1 MEKVMVLN
9 RYPWWKNLVIVLIV
23 FIGFIYAAPNLYG
36 EEPAVQVS
44 AANASIKF
52 DASTETSITQML
64 DGAQIKYKKVSRE
77 NDSIL
82 IIFTSTDDQL
92 KAKELIQQTLG
103 ENYLVALNLAA
114 AAPAWLKS
122 LGAMPMKLGLDLR
135 GGVHFLLQV
144 DVDSV
149 LKQRV
154 DGDLHNISQMLRQER
169 VRYTSLT
176 RDNNNDIKIVF
187 RDQSALDDAY
197 HLLMQQYVEFTWKKS
212 LEPGTFGVEGMLD
225 PTAFQRMHQDTLEQ
239 AMNTLRNRV
248 NELGVSEAVV
258 QQQGASRVAIDLPGV
273 LNATEAKNIL
283 GKTATLE
290 FHMVDTEHD
299 ASAAVG
305 GTAPPDTHLYMYD
318 DNRPILLKNEI
329 ILRGS
334 AITSASSGIGED
346 GRASVDVRLGGGN
359 EALFTKTTAENIGK
373 PMAVIYVEV
382 KSETKDENGQKVI
395 DYQTERKVI
404 SVATIQSAL
413 GNSFQITGLTSQTE
427 ARTLALLLRAGALP
441 APVTIIEEREVGP
454 SLGKQNI
461 HMGILSVLVGF
472 GLVVMFM
479 ALYYRTMG
487 YVANLALAMN
497 LVLIVAI
504 LSLLGATLT
513 LPGIAGMVLTVGM
526 AVDANVLIFERIREE
541 LRNGIGVQA
550 SIQAGYARALATI
563 VDANVTTLIV
573 AVVLFS
579 LGSGAV
585 KGFAVTLTIG
595 ILTSMFTSTIGTRAV
610 VNWLYGNKP
619 VKTISIGM

>member
-1 MEKVMVLN
+1 MVLN
-9 RYPWWKNLVIVLIV
+9 RYSWWKNLVIFVVIACA
-23 FIGFIYAAPNLYG
+23 FIYAAPNIYG
-36 EEPAVQVS
+36 EEPAVQISGATPTASVDEDTQNKLTQALTS
-44 AANASIKF
+44 AAI
-52 DASTETSITQML
+52 D
-64 DGAQIKYKKVSRE
+64 YKKVELE
-77 NDSIL
+77 NHSL
-82 IIFTSTDDQL
+82 LFYFASTDLQL

-103 ENYLVALNLAA
+103 EDYLVALNLA
-114 AAPAWLKS
+114 PATPEWLNS
-122 LGAMPMKLGLDLR
+122 LGALPMKLGLDLR

-149 LKQRV
+149 LKQRIE
-154 DGDLHNISQMLRQER
+154 GDLHDISVQLRQQHI
-169 VRYTSLT
+169 RYSGLT
-176 RDNNNDIKIVF
+176 RDNNDVVNVDF
-187 RDQSALDDAY
+187 RDQESLDNGFY
-197 HLLMQQYVEFTWKKS
+197 YLTQHYLEFSWKKITTGGVFS
-212 LEPGTFGVEGMLD
+212 AQGTLD
-225 PTAFQRMHQDTLEQ
+225 AAALQRAHQDTLEQ

-258 QQQGASRVAIDLPGV
+258 QQQGSSRVAIDLPGV

-299 ASAAVG
+299 ASMTG
-305 GTAPPDTHLYMYD
+305 GVTPPGSHLYMYD
-318 DNRPILLKNEI
+318 GNHPIYLKNDI

-346 GRASVDVRLGGGN
+346 GRSSVDVRLGGGN
-359 EALFTKTTAENIGK
+359 EGLFTKTTAENIGK
-373 PMAVIYVEV
+373 PMAVLYVEV
-382 KSETKDENGQKVI
+382 KSENKDENGKKVI
-395 DYQTERKVI
+395 EYQTERRVI

-413 GNSFQITGLTSQTE
+413 GNSFQITGLNSQSE

-461 HMGILSVLVGF
+461 HMGILSVVVGF
-472 GLVVMFM
+472 TLVVIFM
-479 ALYYRTMG
+479 AIYYGLMG
-487 YVANLALAMN
+487 LIADLALTMN
-497 LVLIVAI
+497 LVLIVAL

-541 LRNGIGVQA
+541 IRNGLGVQA
-550 SIQAGYARALATI
+550 SIHAGYERAFATI
-563 VDANVTTLIV
+563 IDANLSTLII
-573 AVVLFS
+573 AIVLFS

-595 ILTSMFTSTIGTRAV
+595 LITSMFTAITGTRAV
-610 VNWLYGNKP
+610 VNWIYGGKP
-619 VKTISIGM
+619 VKHISIGI

>member
-1 MEKVMVLN
+1 MEEVMVLN
-9 RYPWWKNLVIVLIV
+9 RYPWWKNLLVVLV
-23 FIGFIYAAPNLYG
+23 AVVGFMYAAPNMYG
-36 EEPAVQVS
+36 EEPAVQISS
-44 AANASIKF
+44 ANTTVKI
-52 DASTETSITQML
+52 DADTESKITQML
-64 DGAQIKYKKVSRE
+64 EGASISYLEPQLD

-82 IIFTSTDDQL
+82 LRFKSTDDQL
-92 KAKELIQQTLG
+92 KAKEMIQETLG
-103 ENYLVALNLAA
+103 DNYLVALNLAS
-114 AAPAWLKS
+114 AAPDWLKAF
-122 LGAMPMKLGLDLR
+122 GAMPMKLGLDLR

-154 DGDLHNISQMLRQER
+154 DGDLHNISQLLRQQR
-169 VRYTSLT
+169 VRYSGLT
-176 RDNNNDIKIVF
+176 RDADNTIDVQF
-187 RDQSALDDAY
+187 RDQNAVDDALHVLNVNY
-197 HLLMQQYVEFTWKKS
+197 PEFAWKKKTTS
-212 LEPGTFGVEGMLD
+212 STFDIQGTMD
-225 PTAFQRMHQDTLEQ
+225 AAAFQRMHQDTLEQ

-258 QQQGASRVAIDLPGV
+258 QQQGSSRVAIDLPGV
-273 LNATEAKNIL
+273 MNATEAKNIL

-299 ASAAVG
+299 PNVAVG
-305 GTAPPDTHLYMYD
+305 GVAPPDTHLYYD
-318 DNRPILLKNEI
+318 ENRPVLLKNEI

-334 AITSASSGIGED
+334 SITSASSGIGED
-346 GRASVDVRLGGGN
+346 GRASVDVRLGGGG
-359 EALFTKTTAENIGK
+359 EALFTKTTAESIGK
-373 PMAVIYVEV
+373 PMAVLYVEV
-382 KSETKDENGQKVI
+382 KSETKDENGKKVI
-395 DYQTERKVI
+395 EYQTERKVI
-404 SVATIQSAL
+404 SIATIQSAL

-461 HMGILSVLVGF
+461 HMGILSVVVGF
-472 GLVVMFM
+472 AFVVIFM
-479 ALYYRTMG
+479 ALYYRAMG
-487 YVANLALAMN
+487 WVADLALGMN
-497 LVLIVAI
+497 LVLIIAI

-513 LPGIAGMVLTVGM
+513 LPGIAGIVLTVGM

-550 SIQAGYARALATI
+550 SIHAGYERAFATI

-573 AVVLFS
+573 AIVLFS

-595 ILTSMFTSTIGTRAV
+595 LITSMFTAITGTRAL
-610 VNWLYGNKP
+610 VNWIYGARP
-619 VKTISIGM
+619 VKKISIGM